1 VNGRR
6 CPSRFRLRRWANELR
21 ENPELTLTDLGERE
35 GYRPDALARW
45 LRQVHYVHAEVTRQ
59 RLVDRLEAGVAVLEA
74 GGQVQQA
81 ADAADMNTGNFCRS
95 IRRHYG
101 VAPKQIRHLWL
112 TKRVSCLLRLGLDA
126 RTAGRI
132 LGWSN
137 QTVRR
142 IAARDGWRF
151 NGMEWVQVK
160 AA

>member
-1 VNGRR
+1 M
-6 CPSRFRLRRWANELR
+6 
-21 ENPELTLTDLGERE
+21 TLTELGERE

-45 LRQVHYVHAEVTRQ
+45 LTSVDYVHAEVTRQ

-74 GGQVQQA
+74 GGQVQAA
-81 ADAADMNTGNFCRS
+81 ADAADMGAANFCRS

-126 RTAGRI
+126 RTAARI
-132 LGWSN
+132 LGWSPP
-137 QTVRR
+137 TVRR

-151 NGMEWVQVK
+151 NGMEWVQE

>member
-1 VNGRR
+1 MNGRR

-21 ENPELTLTDLGERE
+21 EDPEMTLTDLGDRE

-45 LRQVHYVHAEVTRQ
+45 LTQVDYVHAEVTRQ

-74 GGQVQQA
+74 GGQVQEA
-81 ADAADMNTGNFCRS
+81 ADAADMGAANFCRS
-95 IRRHYG
+95 VRRHYG
-101 VAPKQIRHLWL
+101 VTPTQIRHLWL
-112 TKRVSCLLRLGLDA
+112 TKRVSCLLRLGHDA
-126 RTAGRI
+126 KTAAGI
-132 LGWSN
+132 LGWSR

>member
-1 VNGRR
+1 M
-6 CPSRFRLRRWANELR
+6 
-21 ENPELTLTDLGERE
+21 TLTDLGERE
-35 GYRPDALARW
+35 GYRADSLARW
-45 LRQVHYVHAEVTRQ
+45 LRQVDYIHAEVTRQ

-74 GGQVQQA
+74 GGQVQEA
-81 ADAADMNTGNFCRS
+81 ADAADMGSANFCRS

-112 TKRVSCLLRLGLDA
+112 AKRVSCLLRLGLDA
-126 RTAGRI
+126 TTAAGI
-132 LGWSN
+132 LGWSR